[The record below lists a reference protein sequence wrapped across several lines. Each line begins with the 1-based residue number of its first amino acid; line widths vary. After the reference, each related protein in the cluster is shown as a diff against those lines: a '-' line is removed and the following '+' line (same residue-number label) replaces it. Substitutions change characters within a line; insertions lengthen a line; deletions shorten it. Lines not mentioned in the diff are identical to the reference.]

1 MTSSI
6 TESLTHREDV
16 QMRSAYPSTR
26 LTVAD
31 LEQVQ
36 VQFPN
41 YYLVGKFPLQNYGRS
56 NLSKIA

>member
-1 MTSSI
+1 MTSSL

-16 QMRSAYPSTR
+16 QMRSVYPSTR

-36 VQFPN
+36 GI
-41 YYLVGKFPLQNYGRS
+41 LC
-56 NLSKIA
+56 